1 MSIETQDHSTIE
13 AGSSKSFGIVFATVF
28 VIIGL
33 FPLFSGSAVR
43 LWALLIGGV
52 FLLLAL
58 SIPRVLQPLNLLWFR
73 FGLLLGKVISPV
85 VMFVIYVTTV
95 LPIGVT
101 MRLCRKDL
109 LRLKL
114 DGVEPSYWIERSPP
128 GPEPES
134 LEEQF

>member
-28 VIIGL
+28 AIIGL
-33 FPLFSGSAVR
+33 YPLFTGSSIR

-52 FLLLAL
+52 FLLLSLA
-58 SIPRVLQPLNLLWFR
+58 IPRALQPLNLLWFK
-73 FGLLLGKVISPV
+73 FGMLLGKIISPV
-85 VMFVIYVTTV
+85 VMLIIYVTTV

-114 DGVEPSYWIERSPP
+114 DGTEQSYWIERSPP
-128 GPEPES
+128 GPESES